1 MKTLTVHR
9 TLLKKYAPI
18 AITLLLAS
26 FGGSVAFA
34 GTIEACA
41 AGVGPTG
48 SNTVVPKNCTGDTSG
63 TLEASMSS
71 PFSYTPS
78 TGGTTSGV
86 IYSAVYDDDGTMD
99 FYYQVV
105 NNSSSASSIAQLEA
119 SNFIGFTTNT
129 VYITDGASLGAGSF
143 ANGSIAP
150 QLANLS
156 SSSSLTAVDFDYN
169 APLQTGEIGP
179 GETGYVVIISTNA
192 TNWTVGNDSVE
203 DGGSS
208 GELLA
213 FQPAS
218 SVPEPASLA
227 LMGLGL
233 IGLAGLRR
241 RLHRS

>member
-1 MKTLTVHR
+1 
-9 TLLKKYAPI
+9 
-18 AITLLLAS
+18 
-26 FGGSVAFA
+26 
-34 GTIEACA
+34 
-41 AGVGPTG
+41 
-48 SNTVVPKNCTGDTSG
+48 
-63 TLEASMSS
+63 
-71 PFSYTPS
+71 
-78 TGGTTSGV
+78 
-86 IYSAVYDDDGTMD
+86 
-99 FYYQVV
+99 VV
-105 NNSSSASSIAQLEA
+105 NDTGSASSIAQMEA

-129 VYITDGASLGAGSF
+129 VYITNGASLGGSF
-143 ANGSIAP
+143 VNGSIAP

-156 SSSSLTAVDFDYN
+156 TSSSLTAVDFDYN

-208 GELLA
+208 GELAA

-233 IGLAGLRR
+233 IGLASLRR
-241 RLHRS
+241 RPHRG